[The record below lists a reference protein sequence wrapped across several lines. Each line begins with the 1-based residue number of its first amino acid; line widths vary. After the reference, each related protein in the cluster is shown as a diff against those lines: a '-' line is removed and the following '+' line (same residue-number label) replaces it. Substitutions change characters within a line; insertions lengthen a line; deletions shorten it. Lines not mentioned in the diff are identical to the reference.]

1 MDAFLHDKQIIYKGD
16 KFGFH
21 KRLSRG
27 IKRWK
32 CTKYRCK
39 AYIKTD
45 GDNENNVIFERLNH
59 THEADNDDS
68 WSTTSS
74 RNDNDAGFKLTPAK
88 PSLEWLHKEAN
99 TSNNSMQTEESDTVD
114 KSMRTDEL
122 PPFMKKKYSLE
133 GTSDEED
140 ADLLSKDKSYKMG
153 RLKKYQKNAMGSY
166 VGRLWKL

>member
-1 MDAFLHDKQIIYKGD
+1 MIN
-16 KFGFH
+16 
-21 KRLSRG
+21 RLFIQEVNPVSTKD

-68 WSTTSS
+68 WSTASS
-74 RNDNDAGFKLTPAK
+74 KNDNDAGFKLTPAK
-88 PSLEWLHKEAN
+88 SSLEWLHKEAN

-114 KSMRTDEL
+114 KSVRTDEL
-122 PPFMKKKYSLE
+122 PPFMKKKYSLK
-133 GTSDEED
+133 GTSEMQTCCQRIRVIRWD
-140 ADLLSKDKSYKMG
+140 
-153 RLKKYQKNAMGSY
+153 
-166 VGRLWKL
+166 V